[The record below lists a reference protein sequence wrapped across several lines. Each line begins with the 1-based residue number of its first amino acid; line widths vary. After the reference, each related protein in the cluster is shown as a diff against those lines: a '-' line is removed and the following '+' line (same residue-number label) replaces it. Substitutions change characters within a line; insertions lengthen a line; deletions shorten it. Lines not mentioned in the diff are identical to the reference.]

1 MKQVELNRK
10 ITEVMLKMGMQ
21 PKYTGY
27 PMMREAIGLAMEY
40 GKYKPQ
46 IMVIY
51 GHIAKRYRTSAAA
64 VERNLRQLIHN
75 MMPQPDALLVA
86 DHTVSGV
93 IAAAAEYTRLLCEI
107 LPPEMPEPYLDN
119 ITQQKVF
126 SAQEKNQKNAIENK
140 PNTEIIVK
148 MPAY

>member
-1 MKQVELNRK
+1 MTQANLNKK

-27 PMMREAIGLAMEY
+27 SMMREAIGLAMEY

-46 IMVIY
+46 VMVIY

-86 DHTVSGV
+86 NHTVGGV
-93 IAAAAEYTRLLCEI
+93 IAAAAEYTRLQCEI

-126 SAQEKNQKNAIENK
+126 PAPKKERENAIENK
-140 PNTEIIVK
+140 SNTEIIVK